1 MKQEITALFNKFDQ
15 DNLTD
20 YQKENGSL
28 NQSTRAKV
36 VNAIIGAIDYQVKA
50 QNNYLGGTLTDN
62 LTKAVTSSNCTD
74 THEAYI
80 NSLNEQMTNSEEC
93 ISEMEEFSS
102 KLKVYYKDL
111 TGDEFRPYTAND
123 KKLLGKQ
130 MATAS
135 RLEGLEKLKARGIK
149 IEVPALDEVLKAS

>member
-1 MKQEITALFNKFDQ
+1 MKTEINNLVEMFDN

-36 VNAIIGAIDYQVKA
+36 INAIIGAIDYQVKA

-93 ISEMEEFSS
+93 IEQMEEFSAE
-102 KLKVYYKDL
+102 LKISYKDL

-149 IEVPALDEVLKAS
+149 VEVPALDEVLKTS

>member
-1 MKQEITALFNKFDQ
+1 MKTQINNLVEMFDNE
-15 DNLTD
+15 NLTD
-20 YQKENGSL
+20 YQ
-28 NQSTRAKV
+28 
-36 VNAIIGAIDYQVKA
+36 KA

-93 ISEMEEFSS
+93 ISEMEEFSTE
-102 KLKVYYKDL
+102 LKISYKEL

-135 RLEGLEKLKARGIK
+135 RLEGLEKLKALYEQQVAI
-149 IEVPALDEVLKAS
+149 V

>member
-1 MKQEITALFNKFDQ
+1 MKTEIIALLNNFDN
-15 DNLTD
+15 DNLTQ
-20 YQKENGSL
+20 YQIENGSL
-28 NQSTRAKV
+28 NQSSQAKV
-36 VNAIIGAIDYQVKA
+36 THALIGAIEYQIKA

-80 NSLNEQMTNSEEC
+80 NSLNQQMANGEQC
-93 ISEMEEFSS
+93 ITEMEEFVSE
-102 KLKVYYKDL
+102 LKIIYKENV
-111 TGDEFRPYTAND
+111 GDEYRPYTSAD

-135 RLEGLEKLKARGIK
+135 RLEGLEKLKARGVK
-149 IEVPALDEVLKAS
+149 VEVPALDEVLAK